1 MALEW
6 LKGGNTPQ
14 FWKNYLTVF
23 EDEKEGAVK
32 RYVVFDMETSGLD
45 FRVDVI
51 IALGA
56 IGVVGPAI
64 LAGDFLEVYIQQDQ
78 FASHSIAG
86 QSNTRT
92 HGPEKVVEAEAMI
105 QFLNF
110 IKDATLVGHNV
121 NLDIEMINQAL
132 KRLDLGRIKNPY
144 MDTNVLYQRWKDLS
158 EDTKTSLDEVCD
170 ALKIDKS
177 ERNTA
182 SGNAYTTAVVFLKL
196 KKKLGIN

>member
-6 LKGGNTPQ
+6 LTGGSTPQ
-14 FWKNYLTVF
+14 FWKNYLSVF

-45 FRVDVI
+45 FRVDVV

-78 FASHSIAG
+78 FASQSIAG
-86 QSNTRT
+86 QSSARNY
-92 HGPEKVVEAEAMI
+92 GPEKVVEAEAMI

-158 EDTKTSLDEVCD
+158 EDTKTTLDEVCD